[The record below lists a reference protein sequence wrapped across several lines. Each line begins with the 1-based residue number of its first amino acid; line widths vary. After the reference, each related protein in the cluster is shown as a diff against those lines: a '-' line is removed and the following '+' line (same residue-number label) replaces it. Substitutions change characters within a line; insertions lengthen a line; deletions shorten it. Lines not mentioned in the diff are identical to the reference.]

1 MSRGALWFLTRA
13 RFRNWWRAFRRRAS
27 GPRYLIVYLLGAGYI
42 WLVFVG
48 PIHVAQASARTSSHA
63 LDVMAAIFTLTAL
76 RWWIT
81 EKDRGPLAFTPAE
94 LTFLFPAPITRRQL
108 ILFKLARVQFL
119 LFLSALLSSLLAR
132 RTGLGA
138 TTWVLRAIGFWAC
151 YGTLYLHRLGAALT
165 RAALAERGS
174 VGRWRR
180 VALIGFT
187 TVALAI
193 PALFVIQQWPVLS
206 LAWRMGLPTFLGALR
221 ELVNQPVIA
230 AVTWPVRTLLAPTIA
245 ADLASWARLMVPSL
259 GLLLLHVL
267 WVTRADTRFEE
278 AAVEAS
284 SRRARRLAREPGR
297 EAVPPPRGLKL
308 PARATPAVA
317 VAWKNLQAQLRS
329 LSRPTILAL
338 GVPVM
343 GTLVFG
349 MMEPEG
355 SLREVVGWFALFW
368 AGFLVVIGPQWVRYD
383 LRRDLARIDLLRSY
397 PVRGSSVVAGEILAS
412 AVILSAYQLLLL
424 AVAAWGLWAGAV
436 NAEVPGVLLVAGWFS
451 LVLVLPL
458 LNWLAVG
465 IYNAGALLFPEWVRR
480 GPRAPGIETTG
491 QNLMALLSTVILL
504 GVAGAIPLG
513 TAASVIYVGIDRIGP
528 AILIPAAI
536 LATLGLGLEA
546 RWFAAWLGRRFEAY
560 DPSGVRL
567 RIEG

>member
-1 MSRGALWFLTRA
+1 MSQGALRFLIQA
-13 RFRNWWRAFRRRAS
+13 RFRNWWRAFRRRARA
-27 GPRYLIVYLLGAGYI
+27 PRYLIIYLLGAGYI

-48 PIHVAQASARTSSHA
+48 PIHVAQASARTSQHA
-63 LDVMAAIFTLTAL
+63 LDFMAAIFTLTAM

-81 EKDRGPLAFTPAE
+81 EKDRGPLAFTAAE

-108 ILFKLARVQFL
+108 ILFKLVRVQFL
-119 LFLSALLSSLLAR
+119 LLLSALLSSLLAR
-132 RTGLGA
+132 RTGIGA
-138 TTWVLRAIGFWAC
+138 TAWILRALAFWVC

-174 VGRWRR
+174 VGWWRR
-180 VALIGFT
+180 AALILFT
-187 TVALAI
+187 SVAIAI
-193 PALFVIQQWPVLS
+193 PALFVIRQWPQLAE
-206 LAWRMGLPTFLGALR
+206 AWRSGLVAFFTALGA
-221 ELVNQPVIA
+221 LVNQPVV
-230 AVTWPVRTLLAPTIA
+230 AVVIWPVRTLLAPTIA
-245 ADLASWARLMVPSL
+245 PDLLTWARRMVPSL

-267 WVTRADTRFEE
+267 WVTRADHRFEE

-284 SRRARRLAREPGR
+284 SRRARRLARQPGR
-297 EAVPPPRGLKL
+297 GDSPPPRGLPL
-308 PARATPAVA
+308 PGWASPAVA

-338 GVPVM
+338 GVPVI

-355 SLREVVGWFALFW
+355 SLREVIGWFALFW
-368 AGFLVVIGPQWVRYD
+368 SGFLVVIGPQWVRYD
-383 LRRDLARIDLLRSY
+383 LRRDLARIDVLRSY
-397 PVRGSSVVAGEILAS
+397 PVPGSAVVAGEILAS
-412 AVILSAYQLLLL
+412 AVILSVYQLILLVL
-424 AVAAWGLWAGAV
+424 ALWGLWAAAV
-436 NAEVPGVLLVAGWFS
+436 NAEVPAPLLLGGY
-451 LVLVLPL
+451 LGLILVLPL

-504 GVAGAIPLG
+504 ALAGAVPLG
-513 TAASVIYVGIDRIGP
+513 TAASVIYLGMDRLGP
-528 AILIPAAI
+528 AVLIPAAV
-536 LATLGLGLEA
+536 LAALGLGLEA

-560 DPSGVRL
+560 DPSAVRL

>member
-108 ILFKLARVQFL
+108 LLFKLARVQFL

-180 VALIGFT
+180 AALIGFT

-206 LAWRMGLPTFLGALR
+206 LAWRIGLPAFLGALG
-221 ELVNQPVIA
+221 ELVNQPVVA

-245 ADLASWARLMVPSL
+245 PDLTSWARLMVPSL
-259 GLLLLHVL
+259 GLLLLHVF

-297 EAVPPPRGLKL
+297 EAAPPPRGLKL

-349 MMEPEG
+349 VMEPEG

-436 NAEVPGVLLVAGWFS
+436 NAEVPGVLLVAGWFA

-536 LATLGLGLEA
+536 LAALGLALEA
-546 RWFAAWLGRRFEAY
+546 RWFAAWLGRRFDAY
-560 DPSGVRL
+560 DPSAVRL